1 VTEAL
6 LDLERQGAVERVRIN
21 TGRPNLLGSAAVEA
35 LHAVL
40 AEAEARPE
48 SQVLLLTGRPG
59 IFCSGLDPETIA
71 AGGADAVALRRATD
85 ALLRALLASRLRVV
99 ACVTGHALGAGAA
112 LLLAADVRVGAKGPF
127 RIGFPEVGQGHGLS
141 ELTVAMARQ
150 RLNRRW
156 FEAST
161 LLGRLYAPEECS
173 DVGFLD
179 TLEGAGRAL
188 KMATGIAGQ
197 LAAMPE
203 AAYRDALVSVRRVLL
218 AASTA

>member
-1 VTEAL
+1 MTEL
-6 LDLERQGAVERVRIN
+6 LDLDWQGAVARVRIN
-21 TGRPNLLGSAAVEA
+21 TGRPNLLGPSALEA
-35 LHAVL
+35 LRSAL
-40 AEAEARPE
+40 ASAEARHE
-48 SQVLLLTGRPG
+48 TQVLLLTGRPG
-59 IFCSGLDPETIA
+59 IFCSGLDPAVIA
-71 AGGADAVALRRATD
+71 AAGAEAAGLRRSMD

-127 RIGFPEVGQGHGLS
+127 RTGFPEVGQGHALS
-141 ELTVAMARQ
+141 ELAVAMARQ

-161 LLGRLYAPEECS
+161 LLGRLYAPEECA

-188 KMATGIAGQ
+188 KTATGIAEQ

-203 AAYRDALVSVRRVLL
+203 AAYREALVSVRRDLL
-218 AASTA
+218 AASID